1 MLAFLNANKTKITG
15 ALLTTLA
22 FVQTNSALGSLLSPT
37 TYAWTMFFV
46 GLFVTFLG
54 FLNNPA
60 PADGSVSKPGGFARI
75 SFMIFLGAIIMAISL
90 SSCTSNPVKE
100 AESFEQKSFALYGT
114 YVIFQ
119 SKAAELAQESTT
131 PANVRDALKAADS
144 VAYPVA
150 EALVDAAIEVGAIRA
165 VLNACP
171 TLPEP
176 DPTCVP
182 TNELR
187 LTNAVT
193 NLSSIYFSAQPKLLA
208 LVAAVK
214 EAK

>member
-1 MLAFLNANKTKITG
+1 MKATISGFRTFMLV
-15 ALLTTLA
+15 LA
-22 FVQTNSALGSLLSPT
+22 MT
-37 TYAWTMFFV
+37 
-46 GLFVTFLG
+46 
-54 FLNNPA
+54 
-60 PADGSVSKPGGFARI
+60 
-75 SFMIFLGAIIMAISL
+75 AIAA
-90 SSCTSNPVKE
+90 CAANPVAQ
-100 AESFEQKSFALYGT
+100 AETFQQKAYALYGS

-119 SKAAELAQESTT
+119 GKAAELVQDSAT
-131 PANVRDALKAADS
+131 PGKVKTALSAADS

-150 EALVDAAIEVGAIRA
+150 EALVDAAIEVGAIRE

-176 DPTCVP
+176 DPACVP